1 MKDLGMV
8 SIVMPMYNCADFV
21 AQSIESVQAQT
32 YPNWELLIVDDV
44 STDNSVEIVKTYAE
58 KDARIRHMSNPT
70 NCGAA
75 EARNLALREAKGR
88 WIAFLDSD
96 DLWLPEKLA
105 KQVPFM
111 ADNNYHFSYTEYR
124 EMNDDGVPTGVLC
137 TGPKKVG
144 RTKLF
149 AYDYIGCLT
158 VMYEREFVGLIQ
170 IPNLKKRNDYAM
182 WLKVV
187 KKCPCYLY
195 PELLAEYR
203 VRSSGSVTNRNA
215 GIRKIIKYYYIMYRE
230 SEGMCAIRAWFQTGV
245 NLFFGALKKLRYR
258 KKDTQITG

>member
-1 MKDLGMV
+1 MENLGIV
-8 SIVMPMYNCADFV
+8 SIVMPMYNSGPYV
-21 AQSIESVQAQT
+21 AQSIESVLAQT
-32 YPNWELLIVDDV
+32 YPHWELLVVDDV
-44 STDNSVEIVKTYAE
+44 STDNSVEIVKEYAE
-58 KDARIRHMSNPT
+58 KDSRIRLMSNPT
-70 NCGAA
+70 NSGAA

-96 DLWLPEKLA
+96 DLWLPGKLE

-111 ADNNYHFSYTEYR
+111 AANGYHFSYTEYR
-124 EMNDDGVPTGVLC
+124 EMDDDGVYTGVMC

-158 VMYEREFVGLIQ
+158 VMYERDFVGLIQ

-195 PELLAEYR
+195 KEILAEYR
-203 VRSSGSVTNRNA
+203 VRSSGSVTSRNA
-215 GIRKIIKYYYIMYRE
+215 GIQKIIKHYYIMYRE
-230 SEGMCAIRAWFQTGV
+230 SEGMNPVRAFVQTGI
-245 NLFFGALKKLRYR
+245 NLFFGALKKLTYR
-258 KKDTQITG
+258 KKDTQITK

>member
-1 MKDLGMV
+1 MKDLGIV

-32 YPNWELLIVDDV
+32 YPYWELLVVDDV
-44 STDNSVEIVKTYAE
+44 STDNSVEIVRDYAE
-58 KDARIRHMSNPT
+58 KDPRIRLLSNPV
-70 NCGAA
+70 NSGAA

-124 EMNDDGVPTGVLC
+124 EMDDNGVPTGVLC

-195 PELLAEYR
+195 KELLAEYR
-203 VRSSGSVTNRNA
+203 VRSSGSVTSRNA
-215 GIRKIIKYYYIMYRE
+215 GIRKIIKFYYIMYRE
-230 SEGMCAIRAWFQTGV
+230 SEGMGPVRAFFQTGV

-258 KKDTQITG
+258 KKDPGVNA

>member
-1 MKDLGMV
+1 MENLGKV
-8 SIVMPMYNCADFV
+8 SIVMPMYNCAAYV

-32 YPNWELLIVDDV
+32 YPYWELLIVDDL
-44 STDNSVEIVKTYAE
+44 STDDSVAIVEEYAK
-58 KDARIRHMSNPT
+58 KDDRIRLLQNPK
-70 NCGAA
+70 NSGAA
-75 EARNLALREAKGR
+75 LSRNYALREATGR

-111 ADNNYHFSYTEYR
+111 ANNGYHFSYTQYR
-124 EMNDDGVPTGVLC
+124 EMDDNGVHTGVML
-137 TGPKKVG
+137 TGPKKV
-144 RTKLF
+144 TKAKLF

-170 IPNLKKRNDYAM
+170 IPDLKKRNDYAM

-187 KKCPCYLY
+187 KHCPCYLL

-203 VRSSGSVTNRNA
+203 VRSSGSVTNRKA
-215 GIRKIIKYYYIMYRE
+215 GILAIIKYYYIMYRE
-230 SEGMCAIRAWFQTGV
+230 SEGMGPVRAFLQTGI
-245 NLFFGALKKLRYR
+245 NLFFGALKKLFYR
-258 KKDTQITG
+258 KKDIK

>member
-1 MKDLGMV
+1 MENLGLV
-8 SIVMPMYNCADFV
+8 SIVMPMYNSGLYV

-32 YPNWELLIVDDV
+32 YPYWELLIVDDV
-44 STDNSVEIVKTYAE
+44 STDDSVAIVEAYARKDSRIKLLHNPQNS
-58 KDARIRHMSNPT
+58 
-70 NCGAA
+70 GAA
-75 EARNLALREAKGR
+75 EARNYALREARGR

-111 ADNNYHFSYTEYR
+111 ANNGYHFSYTQYR
-124 EMNDDGVPTGVLC
+124 EMDDNGVHTGVML

-144 RTKLF
+144 KAKLF

-158 VMYEREFVGLIQ
+158 VMYEREHVGLIQ

-187 KKCPCYLY
+187 KHCPCYLL

-215 GIRKIIKYYYIMYRE
+215 GIRKIIKHYYIMYRE
-230 SEGMCAIRAWFQTGV
+230 SEGMGPVRAFLQTGI
-245 NLFFGALKKLRYR
+245 NLFFGALKKLTYR
-258 KKDTQITG
+258 KKDVE

>member
-1 MKDLGMV
+1 MENLGVV

-21 AQSIESVQAQT
+21 AQSIESVLAQT
-32 YPNWELLIVDDV
+32 YPYWELLVVDDV
-44 STDNSVEIVKTYAE
+44 STDNSVAIVEEYA
-58 KDARIRHMSNPT
+58 KQDARIRLLHNPV
-70 NCGAA
+70 NSGAA
-75 EARNLALREAKGR
+75 ESRNYALREATGR

-111 ADNNYHFSYTEYR
+111 AENGYHFSYTQYR
-124 EMNDDGVPTGVLC
+124 EMDDNGVHTGVML
-137 TGPKKVG
+137 TGPKKV
-144 RTKLF
+144 TKAKLF

-158 VMYEREFVGLIQ
+158 VMYERDHVGLIQ

-187 KKCPCYLY
+187 KHCPCYLL

-215 GIRKIIKYYYIMYRE
+215 GVLKIIKHYYIMYRE
-230 SEGMCAIRAWFQTGV
+230 SEGFGPVRAFVQTGI
-245 NLFFGALKKLRYR
+245 NLFFGALKKLFYR
-258 KKDTQITG
+258 KKDIQV

>member
-1 MKDLGMV
+1 MEDLGLV
-8 SIVMPMYNCADFV
+8 SIIMPMYNSARFV

-44 STDNSVEIVKTYAE
+44 STDASVEVVEKYAKE
-58 KDARIRHMSNPT
+58 DSRIKLFSNPT

-75 EARNLALREAKGR
+75 EARNYALREAKGR

-111 ADNNYHFSYTEYR
+111 ANNGYHFSYTQYR
-124 EMNDDGVPTGVLC
+124 EMDDDGVHTGIML

-144 RTKLF
+144 KAKLF

-158 VMYEREFVGLIQ
+158 VMYEREYVGLIQ

-187 KKCPCYLY
+187 KHCPCYLL

-215 GIRKIIKYYYIMYRE
+215 GIRKIIKHYYIMYRE
-230 SEGMCAIRAWFQTGV
+230 SEGMGPVRAWLQTGI
-245 NLFFGALKKLRYR
+245 NLVFGALKKLTYR
-258 KKDTQITG
+258 RKDV